1 MPLALLAL
9 TISAYAIG
17 TTEFISVGILPTV
30 AGDLGIPISAAGLI
44 ASVYALGVTFS
55 APVLTAATGRMERK
69 TLLLALMAV
78 FTAGNALAALSPT
91 FEVLLAARV
100 LTAFGHGVFFAVGS
114 TIAAE
119 LVTPD
124 RRASAIALMFSG
136 LTVAI
141 VTGVPLGTFIGQQF
155 GWRAT
160 FWAVAGLG
168 LVALIATAALLPAK
182 LPKAEPASLRDQIRV
197 LGRGRLV
204 IAFLMTMFGYGGV
217 FVAFTYLS
225 PILQRITGFAETT
238 VGLVLVGFGIAIA
251 LGNILGGKVADRR
264 PVRALIVMFA
274 LQAAVLAAFTFTAVS
289 PALTLATLAAM
300 GVLTFSTVP
309 GLQLYVVELARRHA
323 PPGAVDVASAL
334 NIAAFNLGIA
344 LGSLIG
350 GAVVESPLGL
360 GATPWVGALL
370 VLAGLGLTLWSGWL
384 DRRQAA
390 IAGRAATVAC

>member
-1 MPLALLAL
+1 MPIALFAL

-30 AGDLGIPISAAGLI
+30 AGDLGISISAAGLI

-55 APVLTAATGRMERK
+55 APILTAATGRLERK
-69 TLLLALMAV
+69 TLLLGLMGL
-78 FTAGNALAALSPT
+78 FTAGNALAALSPN
-91 FEVLLAARV
+91 FETLLAARV

-119 LVTPD
+119 LVAPD
-124 RRASAIALMFSG
+124 RRASAISLMFAG

-168 LVALIATAALLPAK
+168 VVAMIATAALLPAN
-182 LPKAEPASLRDQIRV
+182 LPKAQPASLRDQIRV

-225 PILQRITGFAETT
+225 PILQQITGFAETT
-238 VGLVLVGFGIAIA
+238 VGLILVGFGVAIA
-251 LGNILGGKVADRR
+251 LGNILGGRVADRR
-264 PVRALIVMFA
+264 PVRALVVMFA
-274 LQAAVLAAFTFTAVS
+274 LQALVLAVFTVTAVS
-289 PALTLATLAAM
+289 PAWTLVTLGLM

-309 GLQLYVVELARRHA
+309 GLQLYVVELARTHA
-323 PPGAVDVASAL
+323 PGAVDVASAL

-344 LGSLIG
+344 CGALIG
-350 GAVVESPLGL
+350 GAVVDSPLGL

-370 VLAGLGLTLWSGWL
+370 VIAGLGLTLWSGWL
-384 DRRQAA
+384 DRRGSAA
-390 IAGRAATVAC
+390 PARTAPVAC

>member
-1 MPLALLAL
+1 MPIALFAL

-30 AGDLGIPISAAGLI
+30 AGDLGISISAAGLI

-55 APVLTAATGRMERK
+55 APILTAATGRVERK
-69 TLLLALMAV
+69 ALLLGLMGL
-78 FTAGNALAALSPT
+78 FTAGNALAALSPN
-91 FEVLLAARV
+91 FETLLAARV

-119 LVTPD
+119 LVAPD
-124 RRASAIALMFSG
+124 RRASAISLMFAG

-141 VTGVPLGTFIGQQF
+141 VTGVPLGTFIGQEF

-168 LVALIATAALLPAK
+168 VVAIIATAALLPAN
-182 LPKAEPASLRDQIRV
+182 LPKAQPASLRDQIRV

-225 PILQRITGFAETT
+225 PILQQITGFAETT
-238 VGLVLVGFGIAIA
+238 VGLILVGFGVAIA
-251 LGNILGGKVADRR
+251 LGNILGGRVADRR
-264 PVRALIVMFA
+264 PVRALVVMFA
-274 LQAAVLAAFTFTAVS
+274 LQALVLAVFTVTAVS
-289 PALTLATLAAM
+289 PVWTLVTLGLM
-300 GVLTFSTVP
+300 GILTFSTVP
-309 GLQLYVVELARRHA
+309 GLQLYVVELARTHA
-323 PPGAVDVASAL
+323 PGAVDVASAL

-344 LGSLIG
+344 CGALIG
-350 GAVVESPLGL
+350 GAVVDSPLGL

-370 VLAGLGLTLWSGWL
+370 VIAGLGLTLCSGWL
-384 DRRQAA
+384 DRRGSAA
-390 IAGRAATVAC
+390 PARTAPVAC